1 MQNKC
6 KQKDAWLFC
15 LQAVCSK
22 IEKIFYHIRKNIM
35 SGLLFVVSA
44 ASGTGKTSLVK
55 ALLERVNN
63 LHVSV
68 SHTTRGQ
75 RPGELDGVHYHFS
88 QKEDFLALVQ
98 EGGFIEYA
106 EVFGNYYGTAQR
118 TVKEQLAKGHDVLLE
133 IDWQGAEQVR
143 RLFPESKQIFIL
155 PPSQFDLRQRLS
167 NRGTDSVEVIE
178 RRLSCAV
185 EDMQQYVN
193 FDFVIINDD
202 FNKALHDLEAVIIAS
217 RLTLKQQAERHHEL
231 IQKLITPASVL

>member
-1 MQNKC
+1 
-6 KQKDAWLFC
+6 
-15 LQAVCSK
+15 
-22 IEKIFYHIRKNIM
+22 M

-88 QKEDFLALVQ
+88 TKEDFLNLVN

-106 EVFGNYYGTAQR
+106 EVFGNYYGTAQA

-133 IDWQGAEQVR
+133 IDWQGAQQVR
-143 RLFPESKQIFIL
+143 HLFPESKQIFIL

-167 NRGTDSVEVIE
+167 NRGTDSVDVIE
-178 RRLSCAV
+178 HRLGCAV

-193 FDFVIINDD
+193 FDYVIINDD
-202 FNKALHDLEAVIIAS
+202 FNKALHDLEAVIIAN
-217 RLTLKQQAERHHEL
+217 RLVLHQQANRHEKL
-231 IQKLITPASVL
+231 IQALITPSEE

>member
-1 MQNKC
+1 
-6 KQKDAWLFC
+6 
-15 LQAVCSK
+15 
-22 IEKIFYHIRKNIM
+22 M

-88 QKEDFLALVQ
+88 TKENFLNLVN

-106 EVFGNYYGTAQR
+106 EVFGNYYGTAQA

-133 IDWQGAEQVR
+133 IDWQGAQQVR

-167 NRGTDSVEVIE
+167 NRGTDSVDVIE
-178 RRLSCAV
+178 HRLGCAV

-193 FDFVIINDD
+193 FDYVIINDD
-202 FNKALHDLEAVIIAS
+202 FNKALHDLEAVIIAN
-217 RLTLKQQAERHHEL
+217 RLALHQQANRHEKL
-231 IQKLITPASVL
+231 IQALITPSEE

>member
-1 MQNKC
+1 
-6 KQKDAWLFC
+6 
-15 LQAVCSK
+15 
-22 IEKIFYHIRKNIM
+22 M

-55 ALLERVNN
+55 ALLDRITN

-75 RPGELDGVHYHFS
+75 RPGELDGVHYHFTEKDS
-88 QKEDFLALVQ
+88 FLALVEQ
-98 EGGFIEYA
+98 GGFIEYA
-106 EVFGNYYGTAQR
+106 EVFGNYYGTAQA

-133 IDWQGAEQVR
+133 IDWQGAQQVR
-143 RLFPESKQIFIL
+143 KLFPDSKQIFIL

-178 RRLSCAV
+178 RRLGCAV

-193 FDFVIINDD
+193 FDYVIINDD
-202 FNKALHDLEAVIIAS
+202 FNKALHDLESVIIAN
-217 RLTLKQQAERHHEL
+217 RLVITQQASRH
-231 IQKLITPASVL
+231 QKMISELITPVEK

>member
-1 MQNKC
+1 
-6 KQKDAWLFC
+6 
-15 LQAVCSK
+15 
-22 IEKIFYHIRKNIM
+22 M

-55 ALLERVNN
+55 ALLERVTN

-75 RPGELDGVHYHFS
+75 RPGELNGVHYHFT
-88 QKEDFLALVQ
+88 QKEDFLSLVN

-106 EVFGNYYGTAQR
+106 EVFGNYYGTAQQ
-118 TVKEQLAKGHDVLLE
+118 TVKEQLDKGHDVLLE

-178 RRLSCAV
+178 HRLSCAV

-202 FNKALHDLEAVIIAS
+202 FNKALHDLEAVIIAN
-217 RLTLKQQAERHHEL
+217 RLVLKQQSERHQDL
-231 IQKLITPASVL
+231 IQKLITPTNVL

>member
-1 MQNKC
+1 
-6 KQKDAWLFC
+6 
-15 LQAVCSK
+15 
-22 IEKIFYHIRKNIM
+22 M

-88 QKEDFLALVQ
+88 TKEDFLNLVN

-106 EVFGNYYGTAQR
+106 EVFGNYYGTAQA

-133 IDWQGAEQVR
+133 IDWQGAQQVR
-143 RLFPESKQIFIL
+143 NLFPESKQIFIL
-155 PPSQFDLRQRLS
+155 PPSQFDLRERLS
-167 NRGTDSVEVIE
+167 NRGTDAVDVIE
-178 RRLSCAV
+178 HRLGCAV

-193 FDFVIINDD
+193 FDYLIINDD
-202 FNKALHDLEAVIIAS
+202 FNKALHDLEAVIIAN
-217 RLTLKQQAERHHEL
+217 RLVTAQQARRHQAL
-231 IQKLITPASVL
+231 IEKLISPPSA

>member
-1 MQNKC
+1 
-6 KQKDAWLFC
+6 
-15 LQAVCSK
+15 
-22 IEKIFYHIRKNIM
+22 M

-88 QKEDFLALVQ
+88 PKEDFLALVQ

-133 IDWQGAEQVR
+133 IDWQGAQQVR
-143 RLFPESKQIFIL
+143 KLFPESKQIFIL

-178 RRLSCAV
+178 HRLSCAV

-202 FNKALHDLEAVIIAS
+202 FNKALHDLEAVIIAN
-217 RLTLKQQAERHHEL
+217 RLVLKQQSERHQEL
-231 IQKLITPASVL
+231 IQKLITPTNVL

>member
-1 MQNKC
+1 
-6 KQKDAWLFC
+6 
-15 LQAVCSK
+15 
-22 IEKIFYHIRKNIM
+22 M

-55 ALLERVNN
+55 ALLDRVTN

-75 RPGELDGVHYHFS
+75 RPGELDGVHYHFTEKDS
-88 QKEDFLALVQ
+88 FLALVEQ
-98 EGGFIEYA
+98 GGFIEYA
-106 EVFGNYYGTAQR
+106 EVFGNYYGTAQA

-133 IDWQGAEQVR
+133 IDWQGAQQVR
-143 RLFPESKQIFIL
+143 KLFPDSKQIFIL

-178 RRLSCAV
+178 RRLGCAV

-193 FDFVIINDD
+193 FDYVIINDD
-202 FNKALHDLEAVIIAS
+202 FNKALHDLESVIIAN
-217 RLTLKQQAERHHEL
+217 RLVLTQQASRH
-231 IQKLITPASVL
+231 QKMISELITPVEK

>member
-1 MQNKC
+1 
-6 KQKDAWLFC
+6 
-15 LQAVCSK
+15 
-22 IEKIFYHIRKNIM
+22 M

-55 ALLERVNN
+55 ALLDRVTN

-75 RPGELDGVHYHFS
+75 RPGELDGVHYHFTE
-88 QKEDFLALVQ
+88 KDNFLALVGQ
-98 EGGFIEYA
+98 GGFIEYA
-106 EVFGNYYGTAQR
+106 EVFGNYYGTAQA

-133 IDWQGAEQVR
+133 IDWQGAQQVR
-143 RLFPESKQIFIL
+143 KLFPESKQIFIL

-178 RRLSCAV
+178 RRLGCAV

-193 FDFVIINDD
+193 FDYVIINDD
-202 FNKALHDLEAVIIAS
+202 FNKALHDLESVIIAN
-217 RLTLKQQAERHHEL
+217 RLVLSQQANRH
-231 IQKLITPASVL
+231 QKMISELITPVEK

>member
-1 MQNKC
+1 M
-6 KQKDAWLFC
+6 
-15 LQAVCSK
+15 
-22 IEKIFYHIRKNIM
+22 
-35 SGLLFVVSA
+35 FVVSA

-98 EGGFIEYA
+98 QGGFIEYA
-106 EVFGNYYGTAQR
+106 EVFGNYYGTAQA
-118 TVKEQLAKGHDVLLE
+118 TVKQQLAKGHDVLLE

-143 RLFPESKQIFIL
+143 KLFPESQQIFIL

-178 RRLSCAV
+178 HRLSCAV
-185 EDMQQYVN
+185 EDMQQYLN
-193 FDFVIINDD
+193 FDYLIINDD
-202 FNKALHDLEAVIIAS
+202 FNKALHDLESVIIAN
-217 RLTLKQQAERHHEL
+217 RLRLSQQANRHQEL
-231 IQKLITPASVL
+231 IQQLITPIE

>member
-1 MQNKC
+1 
-6 KQKDAWLFC
+6 
-15 LQAVCSK
+15 
-22 IEKIFYHIRKNIM
+22 M

-88 QKEDFLALVQ
+88 NKQDFLNLVN

-106 EVFGNYYGTAQR
+106 EVFGNYYGTAQA

-133 IDWQGAEQVR
+133 IDWQGAQQVR

-155 PPSQFDLRQRLS
+155 PPSQFDLRERLS
-167 NRGTDSVEVIE
+167 NRGTDTVDVIE
-178 RRLSCAV
+178 HRLSCAV
-185 EDMQQYVN
+185 EDMQQYSN
-193 FDFVIINDD
+193 FDYIIINDD
-202 FNKALHDLEAVIIAS
+202 FNKALHDLEAVIIAN
-217 RLTLKQQAERHHEL
+217 RLTLSQQANRHERL
-231 IQKLITPASVL
+231 IQQLITPTEQ

>member
-1 MQNKC
+1 
-6 KQKDAWLFC
+6 
-15 LQAVCSK
+15 
-22 IEKIFYHIRKNIM
+22 M

-88 QKEDFLALVQ
+88 TKEDFLNLVN

-106 EVFGNYYGTAQR
+106 EVFGNYYGTAQA

-133 IDWQGAEQVR
+133 IDWQGAQQVR

-155 PPSQFDLRQRLS
+155 PPSQFDLRERLS
-167 NRGTDSVEVIE
+167 NRGTDTVDVIE
-178 RRLSCAV
+178 HRLSCAV
-185 EDMQQYVN
+185 EDMQQYSN
-193 FDFVIINDD
+193 FDYIIINDD
-202 FNKALHDLEAVIIAS
+202 FNKALHDLEAVIIAN
-217 RLTLKQQAERHHEL
+217 RLVLSQQANRHEKL
-231 IQKLITPASVL
+231 IQKLIMPTEQ

>member
-1 MQNKC
+1 
-6 KQKDAWLFC
+6 
-15 LQAVCSK
+15 
-22 IEKIFYHIRKNIM
+22 M

-88 QKEDFLALVQ
+88 TKEDFLASVQ

-143 RLFPESKQIFIL
+143 KLFPESKQIFIL

-178 RRLSCAV
+178 HRLSCAV

-202 FNKALHDLEAVIIAS
+202 FNKALHDLEAVIIAN
-217 RLTLKQQAERHHEL
+217 RLVLKQQAERHQEL
-231 IQKLITPASVL
+231 IQKLITPTSVL

>member
-1 MQNKC
+1 
-6 KQKDAWLFC
+6 
-15 LQAVCSK
+15 
-22 IEKIFYHIRKNIM
+22 M

-98 EGGFIEYA
+98 QGGFIEYA
-106 EVFGNYYGTAQR
+106 EVFGNYYGTAET
-118 TVKEQLAKGHDVLLE
+118 TVKQQLAKGHDVLLE

-143 RLFPESKQIFIL
+143 KLFPESQQIFIL

-178 RRLSCAV
+178 HRLSCAV
-185 EDMQQYVN
+185 EDMQQYLN
-193 FDFVIINDD
+193 FDYLIINDD
-202 FNKALHDLEAVIIAS
+202 FNKALHDLESVIIAN
-217 RLTLKQQAERHHEL
+217 RLRLSQQATRHQEL
-231 IQKLITPASVL
+231 IQELITPIE

>member
-1 MQNKC
+1 
-6 KQKDAWLFC
+6 
-15 LQAVCSK
+15 
-22 IEKIFYHIRKNIM
+22 M

-88 QKEDFLALVQ
+88 NKDDFLNLVN

-106 EVFGNYYGTAQR
+106 EVFGNYYGTAQA

-133 IDWQGAEQVR
+133 IDWQGAQQVR
-143 RLFPESKQIFIL
+143 RLFPESKQIIIL
-155 PPSQFDLRQRLS
+155 PPSQFDLRERLS
-167 NRGTDSVEVIE
+167 NRGTDAVDVIE
-178 RRLSCAV
+178 HRLSCAV
-185 EDMQQYVN
+185 EDMQQYSN
-193 FDFVIINDD
+193 FDYIIINDD
-202 FNKALHDLEAVIIAS
+202 FNKALHDLEAVIIAN
-217 RLTLKQQAERHHEL
+217 RLVLSQQANRHEKL
-231 IQKLITPASVL
+231 IQKLITPTEQ

>member
-1 MQNKC
+1 
-6 KQKDAWLFC
+6 
-15 LQAVCSK
+15 
-22 IEKIFYHIRKNIM
+22 M

-75 RPGELDGVHYHFS
+75 RPGELDGVHYHFT
-88 QKEDFLALVQ
+88 QKQDFIDLVEQ
-98 EGGFIEYA
+98 GGFIEYA
-106 EVFGNYYGTAQR
+106 EVFGNYYGTAQA

-133 IDWQGAEQVR
+133 IDWQGAQQVR
-143 RLFPESKQIFIL
+143 KLFPESKQIFIL

-167 NRGTDSVEVIE
+167 NRGTDAVDVIE
-178 RRLSCAV
+178 YRLSCAV

-193 FDFVIINDD
+193 FDYVIINDD
-202 FNKALHDLEAVIIAS
+202 FNKALHDLEAVIIAN
-217 RLTLKQQAERHHEL
+217 RLVLSQQANRHQEL
-231 IQKLITPASVL
+231 IQKLITPTAP

>member
-1 MQNKC
+1 
-6 KQKDAWLFC
+6 
-15 LQAVCSK
+15 
-22 IEKIFYHIRKNIM
+22 M

-55 ALLERVNN
+55 ALLDRVTN

-75 RPGELDGVHYHFS
+75 RPGELDGVHYHFTEKDS
-88 QKEDFLALVQ
+88 FLALVEQ
-98 EGGFIEYA
+98 GGFIEYA
-106 EVFGNYYGTAQR
+106 EVFGNYYGTAQA

-133 IDWQGAEQVR
+133 IDWQGAQQVR
-143 RLFPESKQIFIL
+143 KLFPDSKQIFVL

-178 RRLSCAV
+178 RRLGCAV

-193 FDFVIINDD
+193 FDYVIINDD
-202 FNKALHDLEAVIIAS
+202 FNKALHDLESVIIAN
-217 RLTLKQQAERHHEL
+217 RLVITQQASRH
-231 IQKLITPASVL
+231 QKMISELITPVEK